1 MTALGG
7 PAKPNSD
14 EEKARLLEQWMIR
27 AKTLQGTHEMI
38 TRQVNEVEEK
48 LSREELRRGQTIQ
61 QYLDLG
67 RALKRQEQH
76 IGDEKAKLEDLRQ
89 CKDKVSEEVGA
100 LVAQI
105 GGLVLDLKKGRED

>member
-7 PAKPNSD
+7 PAKPISD
-14 EEKARLLEQWMIR
+14 GEKAQLLEQWMTT
-27 AKTLQGTHEMI
+27 AKSLQGTHEMI
-38 TRQVNEVEEK
+38 SRQVNEVEEK

-76 IGDEKAKLEDLRQ
+76 IGDDKAKLEDLRQ
-89 CKDKVSEEVGA
+89 RKDKASEEIGA

-105 GGLVLDLKKGRED
+105 GGLVLDMKNGREE